1 MLAAVLVALVP
12 PAAAEAAFVSQ
23 AAVTTDDGG
32 SGKALGAGVAVSGDT
47 LAAIPLNRTVNGKP
61 AGVVFVFNKPT
72 GGSWADAKLAAV
84 LSPPASTDGDNLG
97 SVAID
102 GDTIVAGASGHAVG
116 TARSQGAVFVWVK
129 PPGGWANAT
138 PTAELTASDGAENES
153 LGQSVGV
160 SGDTIVAGAPTH
172 KVGTNTRVGAAYV
185 FVKPAAGWADGTQ
198 SAELISFD
206 GASEDFFGTGVAI
219 SGDKIVVGAYRHKFG
234 MIDPGAAY
242 VFVRPSTGW
251 SGTLTQDSEL
261 TATDGGAGDFFGFAV
276 GISAHTVV
284 VGALFH
290 VVGLGQTGAAYVFT
304 EPAFGWGSAQHDTP
318 TAELTASDGATNDRF
333 GATVAVAGSVVVAG
347 AFPIR
352 SGRTARRARA
362 TCSTAAARRGSR

>member
-12 PAAAEAAFVSQ
+12 PTAAEAAFVSQ

-61 AGVVFVFNKPT
+61 AGVVFVFNKPS

-102 GDTIVAGASGHAVG
+102 GDTIVAGASSHAVG

-138 PTAELTASDGAENES
+138 PTAEFTASDGAENEG

-172 KVGTNTRVGAAYV
+172 KVGANTRVGAAYV

-219 SGDKIVVGAYRHKFG
+219 SGDKIVVGAYRHRFG

-251 SGTLTQDSEL
+251 AGTLTQDSEL

-284 VGALFH
+284 VGAPFH

-304 EPAFGWGSAQHDTP
+304 EPAFGWGSARHDTP
-318 TAELTASDGATNDRF
+318 TAELTASDGAANDRF
-333 GATVAVAGSVVVAG
+333 GVTVAAAGSVVVAG
-347 AFPIR
+347 AFPTR